1 VPAAQQRTPIA
12 AGSKNANL
20 LAGEGVPY
28 VIDQYRVSSADGG
41 WRARPHELAWA
52 GMLIDFGRSAG
63 HLD

>member
-1 VPAAQQRTPIA
+1 
-12 AGSKNANL
+12 
-20 LAGEGVPY
+20 LAGAGVPY

-41 WRARPHELAWA
+41 WRARPRELAWA